1 MSFDAKKWEDK
12 ARAIQAERFKGMIKC
27 YGVSQA
33 KFAKMCGI
41 TEATLS
47 SYVCGRRLIT
57 PDMAKKI
64 AERINDG
71 WDSGYH
77 PNPAFPAAWIMCL
90 DVKL

>member
-12 ARAIQAERFKGMIKC
+12 ARATQAERFKGMIKC

-47 SYVCGRRLIT
+47 SYVCGKRLID
-57 PDMAKKI
+57 PDTARKI
-64 AERINDG
+64 AGRINDG
-71 WDSGYH
+71 WDNAYTAH
-77 PNPAFPAAWIMCL
+77 PAFPAVWIMCQ